1 MESDGTSDECSQELM
16 NTGFVKDI
24 LIEAQRA
31 SDQQGVKGMYLST
44 FEGHGDLQCAWV
56 RESGMSK
63 DAKDWWRLE
72 SELRYP
78 GYSDADYPCYDDK
91 ENSLGHSLSSGEFLR
106 CLPLALRDSPAPEQ
120 SFMELVANPGF
131 NAWNFVLALIGETSF
146 ELFFRIT
153 ETLVDSE
160 RKILMEEKYPIP
172 ETSDIQPEAPVRRLR
187 LIVSSSSSDE
197 EKEVK
202 RKHVVID
209 T

>member
-1 MESDGTSDECSQELM
+1 MFPRADEYWFREGHPYRSTE
-16 NTGFVKDI
+16 
-24 LIEAQRA
+24 RP
-31 SDQQGVKGMYLST
+31 GVKGMYLST

-56 RESGMSK
+56 RESDMSK

-106 CLPLALRDSPAPEQ
+106 CLPLALLDSPAPEQ

-146 ELFFRIT
+146 ELFFRLLSI
-153 ETLVDSE
+153 LNE
-160 RKILMEEKYPIP
+160 RSSWRKSTQY
-172 ETSDIQPEAPVRRLR
+172 RRLVTFS
-187 LIVSSSSSDE
+187 LKLLFAVCGYSS
-197 EKEVK
+197 
-202 RKHVVID
+202 VVVALMKKMK
-209 T
+209 

>member
-1 MESDGTSDECSQELM
+1 MRSFRELSKRKDELSGLISEVFGDESVGSFGVSITLTPIKRVKRKRRQPVESDGTSDECSQELM

-31 SDQQGVKGMYLST
+31 SDRPGVKGMYLST

-106 CLPLALRDSPAPEQ
+106 CLPLALLDSPAPEQ

-131 NAWNFVLALIGETSF
+131 NA
-146 ELFFRIT
+146 
-153 ETLVDSE
+153 
-160 RKILMEEKYPIP
+160 
-172 ETSDIQPEAPVRRLR
+172 
-187 LIVSSSSSDE
+187 
-197 EKEVK
+197 
-202 RKHVVID
+202 
-209 T
+209 